1 MSSSAPAEKLTKKQL
16 KADKPTWC
24 PGCGDFSV
32 LASFFNIVQKLEIPH
47 EKIVCVSGIG
57 CSSRFPYFVNAH
69 GIHFIHGRALPLATG
84 ISLSRPDLHVF
95 VFGGDGDGYSIGG
108 NHLMHAARKNVNL
121 SYVVMDNQV
130 YGLTKNQTSP
140 TTPLG
145 HKSKTDPR
153 GAIDRPVNPMA
164 QLVASGATFIARTH
178 TTQIKHMDEMF
189 ERAILHPGFAVVET
203 LSECSMF
210 YPGAF
215 DAGNPRKG
223 GRFDLVDE
231 ESRNM
236 ESTAEA
242 MALAEETETDFPGKF
257 GVYYETKVPTK
268 NDLEHQWI
276 DDARA
281 KVGDLSDRDLM
292 RQKFDSMR

>member
-1 MSSSAPAEKLTKKQL
+1 MSSSTTAEPLTKKQL
-16 KADKPTWC
+16 RADKPTWC

-32 LASFFNIVQKLEIPH
+32 LASFFNVVQKLGIPH

-108 NHLMHAARKNVNL
+108 NHLTHTARKNVNL
-121 SYVVMDNQV
+121 SYVVMDNEI

-140 TTPLG
+140 TTHQG
-145 HKSKTDPR
+145 HKTKTDPR

-178 TTQIKHMDEMF
+178 TTQIKHMNEMF

-210 YPGAF
+210 YPGSF
-215 DAGNPRKG
+215 DSSNPRKG
-223 GRFDLVDE
+223 GVFDLVDE
-231 ESRNM
+231 SGRDM
-236 ESTAEA
+236 TSTAEA
-242 MALAEETETDFPGKF
+242 MALAEETEKAAPGKF
-257 GVYYETKVPTK
+257 GVYLETQRPTK
-268 NDLEHQWI
+268 NELEQAWVT
-276 DDARA
+276 DEMAKYEGVSDKDKLYQRFDA
-281 KVGDLSDRDLM
+281 M
-292 RQKFDSMR
+292 R